1 MTVNKI
7 IISETLEFAEKS
19 GKEFT
24 LSDFIIN
31 FNTYFLSKRCLI
43 IDLLVKFKIFGLFKL
58 TPFLGC
64 IFSVQDS
71 G

>member
-31 FNTYFLSKRCLI
+31 FNTYFLSI
-43 IDLLVKFKIFGLFKL
+43 I
-58 TPFLGC
+58 
-64 IFSVQDS
+64 SYN
-71 G
+71 